1 MMDTLRVFFWT
12 VEAHVLVSCSVS
24 DSRSVLGSVLDIVLG
39 NVLGSCSVLGGQC
52 VQKYL
57 GSSNC
62 TVVQ

>member
-1 MMDTLRVFFWT
+1 M
-12 VEAHVLVSCSVS
+12 S